1 LAPFASPACGALF
14 MLQHGGGI
22 GGRQPMLYNNFH
34 VNVNEIMTRANYT
47 FNWAAK

>member
-1 LAPFASPACGALF
+1 

-47 FNWAAK
+47 FNGLQNNNPIVV